1 LKRSASS
8 DSEKFR
14 KIQSALTTSYA
25 CGPKTRKKY
34 TSRDRNHNED
44 VEAFLK
50 IFRIKKKRE
59 ITVETTQQFVISS
72 RPQGPAGNWCHV
84 CGDQVGMVSTEQAA
98 VMIGVSS
105 RTIYQCVESGQIHF
119 ADTPEGLLLICLK
132 SLSEMDSKRRL
143 P

>member
-1 LKRSASS
+1 LS
-8 DSEKFR
+8 
-14 KIQSALTTSYA
+14 
-25 CGPKTRKKY
+25 
-34 TSRDRNHNED
+34 
-44 VEAFLK
+44 FLLVP
-50 IFRIKKKRE
+50 RG
-59 ITVETTQQFVISS
+59 QQAT
-72 RPQGPAGNWCHV
+72 GA
-84 CGDQVGMVSTEQAA
+84 STEQAA